1 MTGRKLRLAV
11 AAALLVGWF
20 GWLGYTAWAKY
31 RGPVVS
37 RSQAAAATLAVV
49 ARVPGGDGPQVVDVT
64 EVLSGAKPDSPLTV
78 LGLSDAVGYDG
89 PGEYL
94 LLLAK
99 VRADTYGVVGQL
111 RTPGYESIG
120 APTVYPWTPAVKA
133 QAATR
138 FR

>member
-1 MTGRKLRLAV
+1 MTGPKLRLAV
-11 AAALLVGWF
+11 ASLLLLGWL

-49 ARVPGGDGPQVVDVT
+49 ARVPGGEGPQVVEVT
-64 EVLSGAKPDSPLTV
+64 HVLNGAKPDGQLTV
-78 LGLSDAVGYDG
+78 LNLAEAVGYDG

-99 VRADTYGVVGQL
+99 VHGDTFAVVGPL
-111 RTPGYESIG
+111 RTPGYDAVG
-120 APTVYPWTPAVKA
+120 VPTVYRWTPAVRA
-133 QAATR
+133 QAEAR

>member
-1 MTGRKLRLAV
+1 MTAPKLRLA
-11 AAALLVGWF
+11 AASLLLVAWL

-49 ARVPGGDGPQVVDVT
+49 AQVPAGDGPLTVEVK
-64 EVLSGAKPDSPLTV
+64 EVLAGPRPEGPVVVTNLA
-78 LGLSDAVGYDG
+78 DAAGFEG

-94 LLLAK
+94 LLLTKLRGDAY
-99 VRADTYGVVGQL
+99 AVVGPLQS
-111 RTPGYESIG
+111 PGYG
-120 APTVYPWTPAVKA
+120 AVGSPAVYRWTPAVKA
-133 QAATR
+133 QAEAR

>member
-1 MTGRKLRLAV
+1 MISPSLRLA
-11 AAALLVGWF
+11 AASLLLAAWL

-49 ARVPGGDGPQVVDVT
+49 ADVPGGDGPRAVEVK
-64 EVLSGAKPDSPLTV
+64 EVLSGARPEGPVVVTNLA
-78 LGLSDAVGYDG
+78 DADGFEG

-94 LLLAK
+94 LLLTR
-99 VRADTYGVVGQL
+99 VRGDAFAVVGPLQS
-111 RTPGYESIG
+111 PGYG
-120 APTVYPWTPAVKA
+120 AVGSPTVYRWTPAVKA
-133 QAATR
+133 QAEAR

>member
-1 MTGRKLRLAV
+1 MTGQKLRLAV
-11 AAALLVGWF
+11 AALLLLGWL

-49 ARVPGGDGPQVVDVT
+49 ARVPGGDGPQVVEVS
-64 EVLSGAKPDSPLTV
+64 EVLTGAKPDGPLTV
-78 LGLSDAVGYDG
+78 TNVADAAGYDG

-99 VRADTYGVVGQL
+99 GRGDTFAVVGQL
-111 RTPGYESIG
+111 RAPGYDGVG
-120 APTVYPWTPAVKA
+120 APTVYRWTPAVRA
-133 QAATR
+133 QAEAR